1 MGGRRR
7 EEALR
12 DRVPEEV
19 GDAEGEQRAP
29 MGAVASGRRY
39 CRSAPRRRAAARR
52 WSLRRWCSVPPREG
66 HPPASPLGGVPD
78 AGAVRRLEKVI
89 HLLARHRPSL
99 FSI

>member
-19 GDAEGEQRAP
+19 GDAEGEKRAP
-29 MGAVASGRRY
+29 MAVWPAGGGIVGVRHGGE
-39 CRSAPRRRAAARR
+39 RRRD
-52 WSLRRWCSVPPREG
+52 
-66 HPPASPLGGVPD
+66 GGVPD